1 MSVKL
6 TRFYYDVD
14 EEVRTACFEGKACD
28 EVDSDKA
35 DEYEEYLK
43 QKGVTYTRTDL

>member
-14 EEVRTACFEGKACD
+14 EEVRTACFRNKSCD
-28 EVDSDKA
+28 EVDTDKA

-43 QKGVTYTRTDL
+43 QMGIDYTRVDL